1 MSNGKPAAKA
11 APHGRHAALL
21 FALVA
26 ERLNVYYE
34 HGQWLKD
41 AQAMAQARDWLARDR
56 NQKAGLPD
64 ATLRALAAESDQMA
78 RQIAA
83 ALSREAGLL
92 TAHHMMEA
100 LDPNHGSE
108 LADTLMAQ
116 CADRVAGLAL
126 ADE

>member
-1 MSNGKPAAKA
+1 MT
-11 APHGRHAALL
+11 APHRNAPKGRHAALL
-21 FALVA
+21 FAMVA
-26 ERLNVYYE
+26 ERLTAYYE
-34 HGQWLKD
+34 HGAWLKD
-41 AQAMAQARDWLARDR
+41 AQAVAQARDWLARDR
-56 NQKAGLPD
+56 NQKAGLPE
-64 ATLRALAAESDQMA
+64 ATLRRLAEASDEMA

-83 ALSREAGLL
+83 ALSREAGLS

-116 CADRVAGLAL
+116 CADRVADLAL